1 MSSLVS
7 SHLFASSGPSQ
18 TVPAATVWQLVER
31 RAHELYEQ
39 RFREHGHAKE
49 DWFQAESEIVYGL
62 PPSDSPE
69 PVRHSPATAP
79 PMPSHEEF

>member
-7 SHLFASSGPSQ
+7 SHLFASSWPSQ
-18 TVPAATVWQLVER
+18 TVPSATVWQLVER

-49 DWFQAESEIVYGL
+49 DWLQAELEIVNGF
-62 PPSDSPE
+62 PPSDSLE